1 MFVSR
6 LIFKQIAEFLLGF
19 IDYSRYTFLMTDKQ
33 KLILAVPK
41 GRILEELMPLLS
53 ACNITPE
60 DDFTNDKSRK
70 LQFTTNHD
78 GLDIIRVRAFDVATF
93 VAYGG
98 AHLGVVGSDAIEE
111 FNYSEIYAPLDLG
124 IGACRLSVAMPTEDA
139 ATDDPTK
146 WSHIRVATKYPSLT
160 ARHFAK
166 RGVQTECIKLNGAME
181 IAPALGL
188 AKRIVDLVST
198 GNTLKANNMVEI
210 EKILDVSS
218 RLIVN
223 RSIQKT
229 RVKEIT
235 AWIDAF
241 RDAVKN
247 RPPSNG

>member
-1 MFVSR
+1 
-6 LIFKQIAEFLLGF
+6 
-19 IDYSRYTFLMTDKQ
+19 MTD

-41 GRILEELMPLLS
+41 GRILEELTPLLN
-53 ACNITPE
+53 ACNIIPE
-60 DDFTNDKSRK
+60 EDFTNDKSRK

-98 AHLGVVGSDAIEE
+98 AHIGVVGSDAIEE

-124 IGACRLSVAMPTEDA
+124 IGKCRLSVATPTQYA
-139 ATDDPTK
+139 QSDDPTQ

-160 ARHFAK
+160 SRHFAK
-166 RGVQTECIKLNGAME
+166 RGIQTECIKLNGAME

-188 AKRIVDLVST
+188 ARHIVDLIST
-198 GNTLKANNMVEI
+198 GSTLKANNMVEV

-218 RLIVN
+218 RLIIN

-229 RVKEIT
+229 RPKEIT
-235 AWIDAF
+235 QWINAF
-241 RDAVKN
+241 RDAIKT
-247 RPPSNG
+247 RASSDE

>member
-1 MFVSR
+1 MS
-6 LIFKQIAEFLLGF
+6 
-19 IDYSRYTFLMTDKQ
+19 DKNT

-41 GRILEELMPLLS
+41 GRILDELTPLMK
-53 ACNITPE
+53 ACDIIPE

-70 LQFTTNHD
+70 LQFTTNHA

-111 FNYSEIYAPLDLG
+111 FSYSEIYAPLDLN
-124 IGACRLSVAMPTEDA
+124 IGHCRLSVAIPEEEA
-139 ATDDPTK
+139 KNDDPRQ
-146 WSHIRVATKYPSLT
+146 WSHIRVATKYPALT

-188 AKRIVDLVST
+188 ARKIVDLVST
-198 GNTLKANNMVEI
+198 GGTLKANNMIEV

-218 RLIVN
+218 RLIIN
-223 RSIQKT
+223 RSTQKT
-229 RVKEIT
+229 RSEDINHWVE
-235 AWIDAF
+235 AF
-241 RDAVKN
+241 RATVK
-247 RPPSNG
+247 SQ